1 MLGRYKL
8 ERTDLVVIDMDLI
21 ASLRSEGKSLEAKE
35 MLQTYYLNKAKEK
48 EQLKKEIKRDT
59 YKKQQIR
66 RNFKNGRKKKT

>member
-21 ASLRSEGKSLEAKE
+21 ASLRSEGKGLEAKE